1 MKNISKNFRHEK
13 IRLFIIFDG
22 WWGGPTEMYSSRSF
36 PNGGGPPKPPQQ
48 RNVFLVTRKTI
59 SNLMKSRKK

>member
-1 MKNISKNFRHEK
+1 MKNISKKFRHEK

-22 WWGGPTEMYSSRSF
+22 FWGGLAEMYSSRSF
-36 PNGGGPPKPPQQ
+36 PNGGGTPKPPQQ
-48 RNVFLVTRKTI
+48 RNVFPVTRKTI